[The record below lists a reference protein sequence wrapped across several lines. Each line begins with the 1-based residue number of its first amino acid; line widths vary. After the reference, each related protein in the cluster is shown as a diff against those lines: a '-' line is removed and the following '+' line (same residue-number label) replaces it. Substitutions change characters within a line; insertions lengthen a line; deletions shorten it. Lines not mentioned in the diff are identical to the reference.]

1 VAGSREVPSSRVRG
15 VYRQR
20 FLIERVVL
28 EEEGCDDQL
37 SAGGQMG
44 RGRVR
49 CTSKSVRGRL
59 NKADIGGETEV

>member
-1 VAGSREVPSSRVRG
+1 MESYRWPKVFVCIDRYFPMDRWRE
-15 VYRQR
+15 
-20 FLIERVVL
+20 EEE

-44 RGRVR
+44 RGRGR
-49 CTSKSVRGRL
+49 LRSVRGRL